1 MNSQDDNENELQ
13 RRERELQEREKAL
26 RLRELEADINQP
38 PLHQTVRHQE
48 PERSLKRRF
57 GQLVNVAKFLAIV
70 VAVVVTI
77 KVGLTLAYVLM
88 IGAIAWVAYKIF
100 LESDRSK
107 RSTQGDRSKGSTQGD
122 RPKRR

>member
-13 RRERELQEREKAL
+13 RKEGELQERENAL
-26 RLRELEADINQP
+26 RLRKLEAKINQP
-38 PLHQTVRHQE
+38 PLYETAKHQE
-48 PERSLKRRF
+48 PEGSVKRRF
-57 GQLVNVAKFLAIV
+57 GQMVNVAKFLAIV

-107 RSTQGDRSKGSTQGD
+107 RSTQDE
-122 RPKRR
+122 RPRRR